1 MKISKLPP
9 LAAANIGGNET
20 VPVVKGETTYRAALS
35 DLGQP
40 MVDAAQAAAAQ
51 AQGFALALEATTA
64 GGWFPSLEAGAAA
77 VAEGEG
83 FFVNDGVN
91 FYTGQKVNGVG
102 VKMAAFNTLRAT
114 QQLVSEGLPIL
125 ATGTESAVTGEC
137 QDYLNQA
144 IEDCDRF
151 GGGKIIFPGKGYDFQ
166 FGGDFATL
174 GTFTYADGS
183 TMPFPRGLVRLRSNL
198 TIEGNGARLFL
209 APGYKDPGGLFYTGF
224 WEDTGPVRN
233 VTLRGLELDGQI
245 SAQTMTAYGA
255 DTPDGNWWQQGHAI
269 AGGSLQGLTVE
280 DCTIHH
286 WMGHGIFGYS
296 ASDYGM
302 VSDDFT
308 IRHCDIYSNL
318 QGGAQLGISR
328 IRSLYNRW
336 HGDYG
341 LTAIGMNVEVG
352 SASETALDIWSIGDL
367 FVATDGLSSTL
378 ATVKSWNGFAG
389 LASDSPEALAARIH
403 MRRGLI
409 FTGDSY
415 TGTPFAQQR
424 GRIHVVSPTL
434 LQATLG
440 SNGND
445 WIEVTGAIQKMTYE
459 DPSRIWPPLG
469 TPMFFSPSSNYS
481 DVYSQLTVTGAQLT
495 NDVAGPQMLV
505 HGYRNVSLD
514 VSIEGGRGAGV
525 RLEACGGDVRVR
537 ARNLGL
543 PTDLAYW
550 QALYPGDT
558 DAQNTAQI
566 GSTSAAV
573 VVYTAIGPLDIT
585 VNAVDD
591 RGAGAQL
598 QYGAY
603 LNVGTDFPVQVRG
616 SSTGHLLGAVK
627 DVNAS
632 VAANWVID
640 GATRALTID
649 RKLTL
654 TAGLEVHGESDFIS
668 DAGDLNVNFRSPTGT
683 TRKLTFFDGA
693 TARAQVASLTTGYT
707 NFNVWSADGATIYT
721 PIQLKPDGTA
731 GVNTGST
738 S

>member
-1 MKISKLPP
+1 MKISNLPE
-9 LAAANIGGNET
+9 LAAADINGTET
-20 VPVVKGETTYRAALS
+20 VPVVKGTETMRATLS
-35 DLGQP
+35 ELGKP

-51 AQGFALALEATTA
+51 AQGFALTLEATTA
-64 GGWFPSLEAGAAA
+64 GGWFPTLEAGAAA

-91 FYTGQKVNGVG
+91 FYTGEKVNGVG
-102 VKMAAFNTLRAT
+102 VKMAVFNTLRAT
-114 QQLVSEGLPIL
+114 QQLVSEGMPIL

-144 IEDCDRF
+144 IEDCNRW
-151 GGGKIIFPGKGYDFQ
+151 GGGKIMFPGAGYGFQ

-183 TMPFPRGLVRLRSNL
+183 TVPFKRGLVRLRSNL

-209 APGYKDPGGLFYTGF
+209 APGYHDPGGLFYTAF
-224 WEDTGPVRN
+224 WEDDAPVEN

-245 SAQTMTAYGA
+245 AAQTMTAYAA
-255 DTPDGNWWQQGHAI
+255 DTGDGNWWQQGHAI
-269 AGGSLQGLTVE
+269 AGGSLIGLTVD

-296 ASDYGM
+296 ASDYGKT
-302 VSDDFT
+302 SDDFT
-308 IRHCDIYSNL
+308 IRGCDVYSNL
-318 QGGAQLGISR
+318 QGGGQLGISR
-328 IRSLYNRW
+328 IRSLYNKW

-341 LTAIGMNVEVG
+341 LTAIGLNVEVG
-352 SASETALDIWSIGDL
+352 SATETALDFLSMGDR
-367 FVATDGLSSTL
+367 FDATDGLSSTL
-378 ATVKSWNGFAG
+378 ATVKSWNGYAG
-389 LASDSPEALAARIH
+389 LASNSAEALAARIH
-403 MRRGLI
+403 MRRGLM

-415 TGTPFAQQR
+415 TGTAFAGQR

-459 DPSRIWPPLG
+459 NPDRIWPPLG
-469 TPMFFSPSSNYS
+469 NPMFFSPSSNYS

-495 NDVAGPQMLV
+495 NDLAGPQIQV
-505 HGYRNVSLD
+505 HGYRNVNID
-514 VSIEGGRGAGV
+514 ASIEGGRGAGV
-525 RLEACGGDVRVR
+525 RMEACGGDVRVR
-537 ARNLGL
+537 ARNIGL
-543 PTDLAYW
+543 PTDLAHW

-585 VNAVDD
+585 VNAVED
-591 RGAGAQL
+591 RGAGAQM
-598 QYGAY
+598 QVGAY
-603 LNVGTDFPVQVRG
+603 LNVGTDHVVQVRG
-616 SSTGHLLGAVK
+616 SSQGHLLAAIK
-627 DVNAS
+627 DVNNS

-640 GATRALTID
+640 GATRNLTIN
-649 RKLTL
+649 RKL
-654 TAGLEVHGESDFIS
+654 
-668 DAGDLNVNFRSPTGT
+668 
-683 TRKLTFFDGA
+683 
-693 TARAQVASLTTGYT
+693 
-707 NFNVWSADGATIYT
+707 
-721 PIQLKPDGTA
+721 
-731 GVNTGST
+731 
-738 S
+738 